1 MHVLKITTVY
11 LIYLCVVGIDGI
23 TFSRLLSFKQIHR
36 VFISLEKLNNW
47 LKINRAIK
55 KPMPD

>member
-1 MHVLKITTVY
+1 MHLLKITTMY
-11 LIYLCVVGIDGI
+11 AIYLCAVGIDGI
-23 TFSRLLSFKQIHR
+23 TFSRLLSFKQLHR

-55 KPMPD
+55 KTMPD